1 MPRTL
6 SLLAVLKKVDAK
18 GVKSL
23 SNAQWNTFLASD
35 TEPNE
40 IQDKIKKLE
49 GYEEKYAV
57 YDATGELIV
66 EDNQAMIDRFKNKTG
81 RAKGRQSFKVKKTKI
96 NVGDFLG
103 KDRTP
108 DKSQNPDISGIFNDD
123 EEKKD
128 DVGPKGMES
137 KLGRLSR
144 IVRDTRGR
152 VLKLEQENKKKPNKK
167 LATDGL
173 DETVELIAEKVTS
186 IEDTLKD
193 QIKVDKENAKLQK
206 LKLENEK
213 RDGEE
218 SRLGKVTGFLK
229 NTGDKII
236 APVKSIFGQIFDF
249 IKKLILGK
257 ILINILKWFGNPA
270 NQGKIDSVIKFL
282 GNNWGKLLS
291 LYLVFGT
298 SLGRFI
304 RFISKTLITGTI
316 KLIALAARLAAA
328 KKIKGARGV
337 LRQVRGAKGGKL
349 GSALNIIGTG
359 AAVVSMGGMF
369 QGLGGGDEE
378 PQKFNKGGLVSE
390 PQKFN
395 KGGKVRGQG
404 DKDTVPAMLTPGEF
418 VMSKG
423 AVQQYGIDTMESMN
437 AAAGGTNVPVLMPN
451 KKRKG
456 FAGGGGPG
464 SDDASSLGSYAIR
477 RDLQGNTKKVS
488 RVGEKTESELISADG
503 SYTSK
508 TVSDMTGGGL
518 DETTTSTYNKTITNE
533 DGTVTTFE
541 EKKRMREQIV
551 SIGIPDLIEHKEQLL
566 SEIHK
571 LEGYEN
577 VTIDQVL
584 NQKTG
589 IPQEKLLPILLRSD
603 AQKATS
609 DKEDKAHQEDL
620 KARGIKPGQGYSM
633 GYNDEVGRTLSGTTG
648 YRLGQ
653 TNPPTLV
660 SSSTSFTD
668 QSKMTTKKPQKSSFS
683 DLSDSINASAKDD
696 GTRNEGQYLFGKT
709 QGFNKGGLVPNL
721 ISNFNGG
728 GLVSNSISNISN
740 FNGGG
745 LVQYLKTGGEVIS
758 TSDNATLK
766 GGQVTSGNMNQSNA
780 EKLKQ
785 ELELQKNLR
794 IQKSIHGRNSPQANE
809 IQKQLLILQGT
820 PAEAIYTD
828 KKGNVRVKGY
838 STYSGK
844 NQPSISN
851 KSEKNPTNF
860 SQPQGSGG
868 GLMGG
873 IKRAAGGFAD
883 YATLGMFDFDK
894 QNRKGAPKDFGI
906 KRIAGG
912 LADWATMGLTDF
924 DKRGAG
930 IGQFN
935 PIGGGEDKAWGA
947 ADEQAKRGEAQSGF
961 GLKRGV
967 GGVMDKMT
975 GNMFD
980 FDKQSGG
987 GLLRK
992 TANAIGGLFG
1002 KGDKV
1007 MGAESKIKE
1016 IKIPA
1021 EGLESILIKISS
1033 NQDVK
1038 SPVGQPSLSGPKITV
1053 LPESK
1058 SITTPTGEGA
1068 PDGGKIIPQF
1078 NVGHG
1083 SSRKMKQ
1090 LGISR

>member
-57 YDATGELIV
+57 YDKTGELIV

-123 EEKKD
+123 EEEKKG

-144 IVRDTRGR
+144 ILRDTRGR
-152 VLKLEQENKKKPNKK
+152 VLKLEEEKKKGPSKK
-167 LATDGL
+167 LVTDGL
-173 DETVELIAEKVTS
+173 DETVNLIAEKVTS
-186 IEDTLKD
+186 IEDTLKE
-193 QIKVDKENAKLQK
+193 QVKVDTENAKLQK

-213 RDGEE
+213 RDDEE

-229 NTGDKII
+229 KTGDKII

-270 NQGKIDSVIKFL
+270 NQGKIDSVVKFL

-291 LYLVFGT
+291 LYLVFGS

-304 RFISKTLITGTI
+304 RFIAKTLITGTI
-316 KLIALAARLAAA
+316 KLIALAAKLAAA

-337 LRQVRGAKGGKL
+337 ARFFGGKKGKAL
-349 GSALNIIGTG
+349 GTALNIVGTG
-359 AAVVSMGGMF
+359 AAVVGMGGMF

-456 FAGGGGPG
+456 YNDGGLASNNKQPLVVKEDDNTISKEDKEWILSEVNKERALSGNEVAGDSLAPLKTDDIKY
-464 SDDASSLGSYAIR
+464 SKDASIIKGKGKEHYFGPEKDEKIETSTNVDTMERTVIHTLNGETTTKTYKLSNEQAKAWLKEQGIPAMELADGTIVGDTAALAYDNSVAELANMRARLGEQSPAALAEFNALPDVIAMDKAI
-477 RDLQGNTKKVS
+477 
-488 RVGEKTESELISADG
+488 ADG
-503 SYTSK
+503 SLRKEIITNSRK
-508 TVSDMTGGGL
+508 HKRGTKENLMQKNMNRILEMDGDEGVELKENMFKNNTVT
-518 DETTTSTYNKTITNE
+518 ETTTDRVKYA
-533 DGTVTTFE
+533 G
-541 EKKRMREQIV
+541 
-551 SIGIPDLIEHKEQLL
+551 
-566 SEIHK
+566 
-571 LEGYEN
+571 
-577 VTIDQVL
+577 
-584 NQKTG
+584 
-589 IPQEKLLPILLRSD
+589 
-603 AQKATS
+603 
-609 DKEDKAHQEDL
+609 
-620 KARGIKPGQGYSM
+620 
-633 GYNDEVGRTLSGTTG
+633 
-648 YRLGQ
+648 
-653 TNPPTLV
+653 
-660 SSSTSFTD
+660 
-668 QSKMTTKKPQKSSFS
+668 
-683 DLSDSINASAKDD
+683 
-696 GTRNEGQYLFGKT
+696 
-709 QGFNKGGLVPNL
+709 GGLVPNL
-721 ISNFNGG
+721 
-728 GLVSNSISNISN
+728 ISN

-785 ELELQKNLR
+785 ELELQKNLM
-794 IQKSIHGRNSPQANE
+794 IQRSIHGRNSPEANE

-828 KKGNVRVKGY
+828 KKGNVKVKGY

-868 GLMGG
+868 GLDF
-873 IKRAAGGFAD
+873 KRMAGGFAD
-883 YATLGMFDFDK
+883 FATLGMFDFDK
-894 QNRKGAPKDFGI
+894 RNRKGAPKDFGI
-906 KRIAGG
+906 RRIAGG
-912 LADWATMGLTDF
+912 LVDSATMGLTDF

-961 GLKRGV
+961 GLKRGI
-967 GGVMDKMT
+967 GGVMDQMT

-1002 KGDKV
+1002 KGKGDKV
-1007 MGAESKIKE
+1007 MGKEPKIKE

-1021 EGLESILIKISS
+1021 EGLESILIKLSS